1 MKLGEGEQILK
12 VFHHHPTPF
21 VFDILKVIVGT
32 FPFFLMLFLFQSAV
46 SSKTYILLHLMVFLL
61 FSLVIIYVSLIYW
74 LDKLV
79 ITNQRVIYVNWK
91 YLTVRDE
98 SEALLKDIQDIQ
110 TKEKGLLSVF
120 WILDYGFVH
129 IATASSAVT
138 VEFLDAPD
146 PEGLRKYIY
155 HVRQSQ

>member
-21 VFDILKVIVGT
+21 VFQVLKVIVGT
-32 FPFFLMLFLFQSAV
+32 FPFFLMLFLFASV
-46 SSKTYILLHLMVFLL
+46 LSSKWNILLHLIVFML
-61 FSLVIIYVSLIYW
+61 FSIVIVYVALIYW

-79 ITNQRVIYVNWK
+79 ITNKRVVYVNWR

-110 TKEKGLLSVF
+110 TKEKGILAAF
-120 WILDYGFVH
+120 WFFDYGFLK

-138 VEFLDAPD
+138 VEFFDAPD

-155 HVRQSQ
+155 HVRQD